1 MDYTNFWYIGKY
13 LTFSYQTISDRV
25 ISKFDKL
32 ELLEFHMSVA
42 SLESRQISLK
52 EGWVGIVDDDSDI
65 SMLFADALRGV
76 DGGILIFTFNDSLEA
91 LKHFT
96 KNKEKY
102 ILVICD
108 LMMPGLN
115 GLDLVKKIK
124 KLSPKTRTMITSGYE
139 IEPGELQIDIKKGII
154 DRIILKP
161 ISMNVLRQEVK
172 NQINSCQLR
181 INKK

>member
-1 MDYTNFWYIGKY
+1 
-13 LTFSYQTISDRV
+13 
-25 ISKFDKL
+25 
-32 ELLEFHMSVA
+32 
-42 SLESRQISLK
+42 
-52 EGWVGIVDDDSDI
+52 
-65 SMLFADALRGV
+65 LRGV
-76 DGGILIFTFNDSLEA
+76 DSGISVFTFNDSLEA

-96 KNKEKY
+96 NNKEKY

-139 IEPGELQIDIKKGII
+139 IEPGELQTDIKKGII
-154 DRIILKP
+154 DRIIQKP
-161 ISMNVLRQEVK
+161 ISMNALRQEVK